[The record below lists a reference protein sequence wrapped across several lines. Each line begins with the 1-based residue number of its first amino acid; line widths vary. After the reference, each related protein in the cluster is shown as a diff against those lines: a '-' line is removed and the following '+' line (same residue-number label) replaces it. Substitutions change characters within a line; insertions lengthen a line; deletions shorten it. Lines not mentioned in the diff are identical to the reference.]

1 VYRALVSAGEQSGD
15 LALVMSR
22 LADYIE
28 SRTALAQ
35 RVLLA
40 FTYPAIVTVVA
51 MLVIVAM
58 LAYVVP
64 QVVSV
69 FAQTRQELPALTIGL
84 IATSDFVRHWG
95 LLVLVLGAFLGEALL
110 ALIGASLPSF
120 RVGGGLVLLLMA
132 LAMLNAEVG
141 AVRHTAAE
149 TQELESGDVSGVVP
163 LAVPLLAGPGAI
175 STTII
180 AAQAGGFLHRI
191 VIVVGISVVAALTW
205 FVLSRAEW
213 IAARMSLTAMNV
225 ATRILGLLLAAMAV
239 HTMAEGLRELFPGLQ

>member
-1 VYRALVSAGEQSGD
+1 MATATEYLRFVVTLIAVGD
-15 LALVMSR
+15 PFLAVPFFIAFTTSMRGPARKR
-22 LADYIE
+22 LA
-28 SRTALAQ
+28 RA
-35 RVLLA
+35 V
-40 FTYPAIVTVVA
+40 AITV
-51 MLVIVAM
+51 
-58 LAYVVP
+58 
-64 QVVSV
+64 
-69 FAQTRQELPALTIGL
+69 F
-84 IATSDFVRHWG
+84 
-95 LLVLVLGAFLGEALL
+95 LVLVLGAFLGEALL

-141 AVRHTAAE
+141 AVRHTPAE

-180 AAQAGGFLHRI
+180 AAQAGGFLHRL
-191 VIVVGISVVAALTW
+191 VIVAGITIVAALAW

-239 HTMAEGLRELFPGLQ
+239 QTMAEGLRELFPGLQ